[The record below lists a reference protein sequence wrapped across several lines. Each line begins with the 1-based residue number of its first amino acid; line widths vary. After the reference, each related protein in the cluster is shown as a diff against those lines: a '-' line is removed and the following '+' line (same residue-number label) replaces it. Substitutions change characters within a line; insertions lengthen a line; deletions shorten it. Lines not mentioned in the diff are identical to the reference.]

1 MDFKAF
7 YRTKKILTE
16 TKRPPGFTDETL
28 FPSESLEEFIEDE
41 LTVADYETDTNVDDD
56 EGMIEED
63 VRKDVEAKFLDVDIE
78 DMINKA
84 KEVDDW
90 EKAKKL
96 WNKLSPEQKKI
107 IPKPDKTAPQG
118 ALYPKGKGE
127 VNIGVDKMKKLH
139 QSIFRGF
146 KDETGKMITEPELR
160 ALLTERPSKLIGA
173 NSKLKKSGLKQKF
186 YDLTM
191 PAYKGLFYDEDQKKW
206 RVIVT
211 CPFAGVCKKWC
222 YAMKGGYIQYKASS
236 INSTRAINFLMNHYD
251 EFKAQLKSELKAE
264 VANNSKK
271 GIETVLRWHDAG
283 DFMSP
288 SYLMLA
294 YDIAKDP
301 EIKDVT
307 HYAYT
312 KNIPMV
318 RKLADQKPD
327 NFIFNFSFGGALDVD
342 APKGLEAVAPV
353 GEEEWYKTIDV
364 YKEKHSRVVPYEVWK
379 DIPKEFITKPMTA
392 SQIAKASAKAKD
404 SYDKAYAKY
413 INRNKAKSNM
423 EEPVLKPVQSNVAVG
438 MSFNGVMPEG
448 SEDAGRKAL
457 DVLKEKVAN
466 YYKID
471 KDSIV
476 TYDELL
482 KIPYDKNAKDY
493 PKKYNVLV
501 WKGHG
506 DDAALRKDVLGVYL
520 FIH

>member
-1 MDFKAF
+1 MDFKTF
-7 YRTKKILTE
+7 YKTKKLLTE
-16 TKRPPGFTDETL
+16 SKRPPGFTDETL

-41 LTVADYETDTNVDDD
+41 LTVKDYETDTNADDD

-63 VRKDVEAKFLDVDIE
+63 VRSDKDAKFLDVDIE

-84 KEVDDW
+84 VAVDDW
-90 EKAKKL
+90 ERALKL
-96 WNKLSPEQKKI
+96 WNKLPADQKKI
-107 IPKPDKTAPQG
+107 IPQPEKPEHVG
-118 ALYPKGKGE
+118 ALFPKGENEKSLGA
-127 VNIGVDKMKKLH
+127 DALKKIH
-139 QSIFRGF
+139 QGIFRGF
-146 KDETGKMITEPELR
+146 KDEHGKKISEPDLR
-160 ALLTERPSKLIGA
+160 ALLTQRPSKLIGA

-191 PAYKGLFYDEDQKKW
+191 PAYKGLFYDEDMKKW
-206 RVIVT
+206 RVIIT
-211 CPFAGVCKKWC
+211 CPFAGECKKWC

-264 VANNSKK
+264 VAKNSKK

-288 SYLMLA
+288 SYLLLA
-294 YDIAKDP
+294 YDIAKDS
-301 EIKDVT
+301 EISDVT

-327 NFIFNFSFGGALDVD
+327 NFIFNFSFGGSLDAD
-342 APKGLEAVAPV
+342 APKGVEAISPV

-364 YKEKHSRVVPYEVWK
+364 YKEKHSRVVPFEIWEK
-379 DIPKEFITKPMTA
+379 IPKRFITKEMTPA
-392 SQIAKASAKAKD
+392 QLAKAEAKAQA

-413 INRNKAKSNM
+413 INRNKAKSKM
-423 EEPVLKPVQSNVAVG
+423 QEPELKDVASTVNIG
-438 MSFNGVMPEG
+438 MAFEGVMPEG
-448 SEDAGRKAL
+448 DKDAGREVL
-457 DVLKEKVAN
+457 DVLKERVAN

-471 KDSIV
+471 KSTII

-482 KIPYDKNAKDY
+482 KIPYDKNATNY

-506 DDAALRKDVLGVYL
+506 DDAAPRKDVLGVYL